1 MKCIRQWLVLLF
13 ILYGSAFQVQSQTE
27 KIFLKGFVI
36 GADTNNTI
44 PLANIL
50 NKTSGDRYVSNRYGA
65 FGIKVDSKDTLVF
78 SVIGYQT
85 LELVMGKYVKEDN
98 EVPIKVRLKPTT
110 YRLKGVNINANKNR
124 QDSMARKA
132 ANRLKTDPL
141 LNDYSHIQSWIS
153 GSTGSPLTSLF
164 AASNKKLQEYEK
176 LQHLIE
182 LYREQQAV
190 DERYTN
196 DIIKRSTGIDDK
208 QILEYKHFCNLPN
221 YFILNSNDYD
231 LVLAI
236 RNCYEEFLASKG
248 SQRRFGRGND
258 N

>member
-1 MKCIRQWLVLLF
+1 MKWLCIF
-13 ILYGSAFQVQSQTE
+13 ILFFVLNFCFINSTFSQSNSYL
-27 KIFLKGFVI
+27 IKGFVI

-50 NKTSGDRYVSNRYGA
+50 NKNTGDRFISNRYGA
-65 FGIKVDSKDTLVF
+65 FGIYVNEFDTLIF

-85 LELVMGKYVKEDN
+85 FQLAAYNYVLNKIET
-98 EVPIKVRLKPTT
+98 PIKVRLKPIS
-110 YRLKGVNINANKNR
+110 YKLKEVNITSNKR
-124 QDSMARKA
+124 KQDSLARKA
-132 ANRLKTDPL
+132 AVRLRTDPL
-141 LNDYSHIQSWIS
+141 LNDFSHIDSWIG
-153 GSTGSPLTSLF
+153 GSTGSPLTGLF
-164 AASNKKLQEYEK
+164 AASNKKLQEYQK

-196 DIIKRSTGIDDK
+196 DLIKRATGIDEIM
-208 QILEYKHFCNLPN
+208 ILEYKRFCNLPN

-236 RNCYEEFLASKG
+236 RNCYYEYTQSKG
-248 SQRRFGRGND
+248 QQRIKRGNYK
-258 N
+258 

>member
-1 MKCIRQWLVLLF
+1 MKWSWLICLFLLL
-13 ILYGSAFQVQSQTE
+13 ICSNAFRANGQSE
-27 KIFLKGFVI
+27 KIFIKGFVI

-44 PLANIL
+44 PLANIM
-50 NKTSGDRYVSNRYGA
+50 NKNTGDRYISNRYGA
-65 FGIKVDSKDTLVF
+65 FGINVGKYDTLIF
-78 SVIGYQT
+78 SVIAYQT
-85 LELVMGKYVKEDN
+85 QELAVIKYANMDKEI
-98 EVPIKVRLKPTT
+98 PIKVRLRPIS
-110 YRLKGVNINANKNR
+110 YRLKDVNINANKRR

-132 ANRLKTDPL
+132 AIRLKTDPL

-153 GSTGSPLTSLF
+153 GSTGSPLSSLF
-164 AASNKKLQEYEK
+164 AASNKQLQEYEK

-196 DIIKRSTGIDDK
+196 DIIKRATGIDDK
-208 QILEYKHFCNLPN
+208 LIFEYKRFCNLPN

-236 RNCYEEFLASKG
+236 RNCYEEYLTSKG
-248 SQRRFGRGND
+248 SQRRFRRGGD

>member
-1 MKCIRQWLVLLF
+1 MKCIRKFVVLLF
-13 ILYGSAFQVQSQTE
+13 IAFSSAFHVHSQTE
-27 KIFLKGFVI
+27 KIFIKGFVI

-50 NKTSGDRYVSNRYGA
+50 NKNSGDRYISNRYGA
-65 FGIKVDSKDTLVF
+65 FGITVEVKDTLIF

-85 LELVMGKYVKEDN
+85 LELAVSKYAKADI
-98 EVPIKVRLKPTT
+98 EVPIKVRLRPTT
-110 YRLKGVNINANKNR
+110 YRLKGVNINANKNH

-132 ANRLKTDPL
+132 AIRLKTDPL

-196 DIIKRSTGIDDK
+196 DLIKRSTGIDDK
-208 QILEYKHFCNLPN
+208 QILEYKRFCNLPN

-231 LVLAI
+231 LILAI
-236 RNCYEEFLASKG
+236 RNCYDEYLTSKG
-248 SQRRFGRGND
+248 SQRRFRRGND

>member
-1 MKCIRQWLVLLF
+1 MKCIRQLTVLLF
-13 ILYGSAFQVQSQTE
+13 IATSGTFHAQSQTE
-27 KIFLKGFVI
+27 KFFLKGFVI
-36 GADTNNTI
+36 GADTSNTI

-50 NKTSGDRYVSNRYGA
+50 NKTTGDRYVSNRYGA
-65 FGIKVDSKDTLVF
+65 FGINVEIKDTLVF

-85 LELVMGKYVKEDN
+85 LELAVAKYSKVDN
-98 EVPIKVRLKPTT
+98 EIPIKVRLRPTT

-132 ANRLKTDPL
+132 ATRLKTDPL

-153 GSTGSPLTSLF
+153 GSTGSPLTGLF

-176 LQHLIE
+176 LQHLID

-196 DIIKRSTGIDDK
+196 DIIKRSTGIEEK
-208 QILEYKHFCNLPN
+208 QILEYKRFCNLPN

-248 SQRRFGRGND
+248 SQRRFNRGND

>member
-1 MKCIRQWLVLLF
+1 MKCFRQLAVLLF
-13 ILYGSAFQVQSQTE
+13 IAICGAFHVQSQNE

-50 NKTSGDRYVSNRYGA
+50 NKTNGDRYVSNRYGA
-65 FGIKVDSKDTLVF
+65 FGINVDIKDTLVF

-85 LELVMGKYVKEDN
+85 YELVVSKYSSQSNDI
-98 EVPIKVRLKPTT
+98 PIKVRLKPTT
-110 YRLKGVNINANKNR
+110 YRLKGININANKNR

-132 ANRLKTDPL
+132 AVKLKTDPL

-153 GSTGSPLTSLF
+153 GSTGSPLSSLF

-190 DERYTN
+190 DERYSN
-196 DIIKRSTGIDDK
+196 DLIKRSTGIDDK
-208 QILEYKHFCNLPN
+208 QILEYKRFCNLPN

-236 RNCYEEFLASKG
+236 RNCYEEYLASKG
-248 SQRRFGRGND
+248 SQRRFRRGN
-258 N
+258 